1 MRLQEKYKTEII
13 PKLKE
18 KFGYK
23 NAMQVPKIQKVT
35 LNVGFGRRSKEKQY
49 IKAVVD
55 ALAKISGQKPVV
67 NKAKKSIA
75 SFKLREGDSIGASA
89 TLRGKRMYDF
99 IEKLVN
105 ISFPRIR
112 DFRGISE
119 KSVDNTGNLT
129 IGFKEHIAFPEVR
142 SDEIENIFGLE
153 ISLPTST
160 KDNKQGLELFK
171 LLGFPFKKQ

>member
-1 MRLQEKYKTEII
+1 MILQEKYKTEII

-23 NAMQVPKIQKVT
+23 NDMQVPKIQKVT

-55 ALAKISGQKPVV
+55 ALAKISGQKPVI

-75 SFKLREGDSIGASA
+75 SFKLREGDSIGVSA
-89 TLRGKRMYDF
+89 TLRGKRMYNF
-99 IEKLVN
+99 IEKLIN

-129 IGFKEHIAFPEVR
+129 IGFKEHIAFPEIR

-160 KDNKQGLELFK
+160 KDCKQGLELFK
-171 LLGFPFKKQ
+171 LLGFPFKKK